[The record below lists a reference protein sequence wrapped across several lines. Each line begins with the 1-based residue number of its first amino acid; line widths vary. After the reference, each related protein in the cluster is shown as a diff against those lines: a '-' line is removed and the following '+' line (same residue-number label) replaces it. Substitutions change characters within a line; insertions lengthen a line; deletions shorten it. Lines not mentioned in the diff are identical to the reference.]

1 MRQNELKHQCI
12 GTEKELKHQCIGTET
27 EVKHD
32 DNDPFFG
39 LQAVLPDLEFERIR
53 PRLATM
59 EIVVA
64 ENSYVECLSIKR

>member
-1 MRQNELKHQCI
+1 
-12 GTEKELKHQCIGTET
+12 
-27 EVKHD
+27 VKHD